1 MLTDAQAREALHVL
15 VLRRLK
21 DEVRAGTFALKG
33 GVNLRLF
40 FESPRYSEDM
50 DLDGGGEH
58 SLALRHQLSE
68 IIRSE
73 WLDARLRAVG
83 LQGVEYSGKPAK
95 NTDTTFR
102 MKMMVLNGGGIRLH
116 TKIEVSMR
124 GRPASDQVTEDVA
137 DDRLVRTY
145 AVAEAAP
152 LTVPHYPVNPA
163 TRQKIVALAGR
174 ATPEARDVFDLYVL
188 SRGDVAN
195 VDAPYLRRWL
205 PTDHLV
211 LARERVWALDYPS
224 FLDQVA
230 EFLGESDR
238 ARYGT
243 RDAWETRQLFVSE
256 MIDAI
261 MALPQPEPL
270 DRSDP

>member
-21 DEVRAGTFALKG
+21 DEVPPGSFALKG

-40 FESPRYSEDM
+40 FESQRSSEDM

-58 SLALRHQLSE
+58 SLALRQTLSE
-68 IIRSE
+68 ILRSS
-73 WLDARLRAVG
+73 WLDAGLRAVG

-124 GRPASDQVTEDVA
+124 GRPSSDPVTEDEA
-137 DDRLVRTY
+137 DGGIVRTY
-145 AVAEAAP
+145 DVADAGP
-152 LTVPHYPVNPA
+152 LTVPHYPVSPA
-163 TRQKIVALAGR
+163 TRQKIGALAGR

-188 SRGDVAN
+188 SRGDLAN

-256 MIDAI
+256 MLDAI
-261 MALPQPEPL
+261 LALPRPEPL
-270 DRSDP
+270 DRSGP